1 MSAAVDETTVRPG
14 IVLEH
19 LAQVVRLRR
28 PAIPAWTAT
37 TDLTVGQVRLLF
49 HLGRR
54 GPTAM
59 SQVAE
64 WLGVD
69 RATAT
74 GIVDRIERRG
84 LVRRERRDDDRRV
97 VECRLSDAGA
107 ALVAE
112 IDGIRLDAMQ
122 QLLGL
127 LEAPELEAFDR
138 LLAKIIDRSTE
149 QPS

>member
-1 MSAAVDETTVRPG
+1 MSAAARPDTVRPE
-14 IVLEH
+14 IVLDH

-28 PAIPAWTAT
+28 PAIPPWTAT

-49 HLGRR
+49 HLARH

-59 SQVAE
+59 SEVAE

-74 GIVDRIERRG
+74 GAVDRVERRG
-84 LVRRERRDDDRRV
+84 LVCRERRDDDRRV
-97 VECRLSDAGA
+97 IECRLSEAGA

-112 IDGIRLDAMQ
+112 IDGIRLGAMQ

-127 LEAPELEAFDR
+127 LQEPELEAFDH
-138 LLAKIIDRSTE
+138 LLTTIIDRSTE
-149 QPS
+149 QSS